1 MTDLADVSVAVAD
14 PDVLE
19 PVRVE
24 SDGGRGARELQAGA
38 RLPDR
43 DQVHKVGRSLSILG
57 TNCDGI
63 RDEFNKG
70 TS

>member
-24 SDGGRGARELQAGA
+24 SEGGRGARELQAGA

-43 DQVHKVGRSLSILG
+43 DQVHEVGRRLPILG
-57 TNCDGI
+57 PNCVRI
-63 RDEFNKG
+63 KIFYHY
-70 TS
+70 S